1 MCYACFEAT
10 GGPLTSTFFLLAP
23 PPAHSYS
30 GGMKRPLED
39 LIYEAPCIVELGDL
53 VALTAQGGLNK
64 PCGMADGMS
73 GTIGNCSGGGIG
85 S

>member
-1 MCYACFEAT
+1 MNET
-10 GGPLTSTFFLLAP
+10 RQHLTYDAP
-23 PPAHSYS
+23 
-30 GGMKRPLED
+30 R
-39 LIYEAPCIVELGDL
+39 IVELGDL

-64 PCGMADGMS
+64 PCDMTDGMS